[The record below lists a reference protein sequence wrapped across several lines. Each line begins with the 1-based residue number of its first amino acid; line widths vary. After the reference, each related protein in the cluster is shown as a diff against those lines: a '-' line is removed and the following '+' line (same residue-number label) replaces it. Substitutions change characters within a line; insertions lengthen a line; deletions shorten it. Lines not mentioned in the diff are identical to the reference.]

1 MNSNINISELNTSYI
16 KQNIEMQKPNRSPE
30 QHWS

>member
-16 KQNIEMQKPNRSPE
+16 KQNKELQEPNRSPE